1 MELKPNKDWTDA
13 IRESYPSDVDAPDAA
28 GWEAI
33 ERRLHRSVVLRRSAV
48 AAAIAAAVLLPLS
61 VLLIRSPWQKSL
73 PPTEN
78 NVAQTGSSP
87 VLPPSGEASGD
98 TIFIAAADSPDN
110 VTQAAAF
117 PDVATSDADTDSDL
131 LKDSRPLDRRS
142 ANAGQ
147 SGQSGESVQS
157 AQPALT
163 DHSGRA
169 EDPSDALQ
177 PSQPAEVDASSP
189 DSTARKTET
198 PADRPVVRQIQELVP
213 EDLLAFAEDEAQQR
227 RNRKVSVG
235 VSAGAGAIQRNM
247 SFNAMSAPYYAKLAY
262 MNTDPTVTSNGKVN
276 SANINS
282 YYNRLLLTKSSN
294 NARMPNPYTP
304 SDVLYVHDLPL
315 SFGLLARIGLFPWLG
330 VESGVEYT
338 YLHSVADSYTG
349 TLDQRLHF
357 IGVPVRMDARIW
369 SNNAFEVYVGL
380 GGKVDK
386 CVSASLGQIRC
397 EEPRLQWSV
406 EAAGGI
412 QYRLWDHLSLY
423 FQPELSLYLT
433 QTDLITYRTE
443 HPLCFAL
450 AAGLRYDL

>member
-13 IRESYPSDVDAPDAA
+13 IRESYSSDAGAPDAA
-28 GWEAI
+28 GWDAI
-33 ERRLHRSVVLRRSAV
+33 ERRLHRSVVLRRSAI

-73 PPTEN
+73 PPTDN
-78 NVAQTGSSP
+78 NVANSGHSP
-87 VLPPSGEASGD
+87 VLPPSGETSGD
-98 TIFIAAADSPDN
+98 TIFIAAADSRED

-147 SGQSGESVQS
+147 SGS
-157 AQPALT
+157 
-163 DHSGRA
+163 
-169 EDPSDALQ
+169 SDQ
-177 PSQPAEVDASSP
+177 FGQPAETDVSSP

-198 PADRPVVRQIQELVP
+198 PADKPVVRQIQELVP

-235 VSAGAGAIQRNM
+235 VRAGTGAIQRNM

-262 MNTDPTVTSNGKVN
+262 MNTNPTVTSNGKVN

-315 SFGLLARIGLFPWLG
+315 SFGLLARISLLPWLG

-369 SNNAFEVYVGL
+369 SNKSFEVYVGL

-386 CVSASLGQIRC
+386 CVSANLGQIRC
-397 EEPRLQWSV
+397 DEPRLQWSV

>member
-13 IRESYPSDVDAPDAA
+13 IRESYPSDAGAPDAG

-33 ERRLHRSVVLRRSAV
+33 ERRLHRSVVLRRSAI

-73 PPTEN
+73 PPTED

-87 VLPPSGEASGD
+87 VLPPSGETSGD
-98 TIFIAAADSPDN
+98 TIFIAAADSRED

-131 LKDSRPLDRRS
+131 LRDSRPLDRRS

-147 SGQSGESVQS
+147 SGSSDKSG
-157 AQPALT
+157 
-163 DHSGRA
+163 
-169 EDPSDALQ
+169 
-177 PSQPAEVDASSP
+177 QPAEADVSSP
-189 DSTARKTET
+189 DSTARKTEM
-198 PADRPVVRQIQELVP
+198 PAGKPVVRQIQELVP

-227 RNRKVSVG
+227 RNRKVSLG
-235 VSAGAGAIQRNM
+235 LNAGTGAIQRNM

-262 MNTDPTVTSNGKVN
+262 MNAAQTNELTGLI
-276 SANINS
+276 SADNINS
-282 YYNRLLLTKSSN
+282 YFTSLLTKGAN
-294 NARMPNPYTP
+294 KANMPNPYTP

-315 SFGLLARIGLFPWLG
+315 SFGLLARIGLLPWLG

-349 TLDQRLHF
+349 TLDQKLHF

-369 SNNAFEVYVGL
+369 SNNSFEVYAGL
-380 GGKVDK
+380 GGKMEK

-397 EEPRLQWSV
+397 EEPRLQWSL
-406 EAAGGI
+406 EATGGI

-423 FQPELSLYLT
+423 FQPELSLCLT

>member
-61 VLLIRSPWQKSL
+61 VLLIRSPWQRAL
-73 PPTEN
+73 PAIEN
-78 NVAQTGSSP
+78 TIATSEPSP
-87 VLPPSGEASGD
+87 ALPPSGEASGD
-98 TIFIAAADSPDN
+98 TIFIAAADSPED
-110 VTQAAAF
+110 VTRAAAF
-117 PDVATSDADTDSDL
+117 PDVATSDADNDSDL
-131 LKDSRPLDRRS
+131 LRDSRPLDRRS
-142 ANAGQ
+142 ASVRPGQ
-147 SGQSGESVQS
+147 SDESVQS
-157 AQPALT
+157 VQPG
-163 DHSGRA
+163 HSDRA
-169 EDPSDALQ
+169 EEPSDALQ

-198 PADRPVVRQIQELVP
+198 PAGRPVVRQIQELVP

-227 RNRKVSVG
+227 RNRKVSVA
-235 VSAGAGAIQRNM
+235 VNAGTGAIQRNM
-247 SFNAMSAPYYAKLAY
+247 SFNSMSAPYYAKLAY
-262 MNTDPTVTSNGKVN
+262 MNTAKTNELTGLI
-276 SANINS
+276 SADNINS
-282 YYNRLLLTKSSN
+282 YFTSLLTKGAN
-294 NARMPNPYTP
+294 KANMPNPYTP

-315 SFGLLARIGLFPWLG
+315 SFGLLAQISLLPWLG

-369 SNNAFEVYVGL
+369 SNNAFEVYAGL

-397 EEPRLQWSV
+397 DEPRLQWSV

>member
-33 ERRLHRSVVLRRSAV
+33 ERRLHRSVVLRRSAI
-48 AAAIAAAVLLPLS
+48 AAAVAAAVLLPLS
-61 VLLIRSPWQKSL
+61 VLIIRSPWQQSL

-78 NVAQTGSSP
+78 NVAQNGSSP
-87 VLPPSGEASGD
+87 VIPPSGEASGD
-98 TIFIAAADSPDN
+98 TIFIAAADSRED

-157 AQPALT
+157 AQPAET
-163 DHSGRA
+163 D
-169 EDPSDALQ
+169 
-177 PSQPAEVDASSP
+177 VSSP

-198 PADRPVVRQIQELVP
+198 PTDRPVVRQIQELVP

-227 RNRKVSVG
+227 RNRKVSVA
-235 VSAGAGAIQRNM
+235 VSAGTGAIQRNM

-262 MNTDPTVTSNGKVN
+262 MNTNPTVTSNGKVN

-315 SFGLLARIGLFPWLG
+315 SFGLLAGISLLPWLG

-369 SNNAFEVYVGL
+369 SNNAFEVYAGL

-397 EEPRLQWSV
+397 DEPRLQWSV

>member
-33 ERRLHRSVVLRRSAV
+33 ERRLQRSVVLRRSAI

-61 VLLIRSPWQKSL
+61 VLLILSPWQKSL
-73 PPTEN
+73 PPTDN
-78 NVAQTGSSP
+78 NVAQNESSP
-87 VLPPSGEASGD
+87 VVPPSGEASGD
-98 TIFIAAADSPDN
+98 TIFIAAADSREA
-110 VTQAAAF
+110 V
-117 PDVATSDADTDSDL
+117 
-131 LKDSRPLDRRS
+131 
-142 ANAGQ
+142 
-147 SGQSGESVQS
+147 
-157 AQPALT
+157 QPALP
-163 DHSGRA
+163 DYSDRA

-177 PSQPAEVDASSP
+177 PSHPAGGNVSNP

-198 PADRPVVRQIQELVP
+198 PADKPVVRQIQELVP

-227 RNRKVSVG
+227 RSRKVSVG

-247 SFNAMSAPYYAKLAY
+247 SFNSMSAPYYAKLAY
-262 MNTDPTVTSNGKVN
+262 MNTAQTHELTGLI
-276 SANINS
+276 SADNINS
-282 YYNRLLLTKSSN
+282 YFTGLLTKGAN
-294 NARMPNPYTP
+294 KANMPNPYTP

-315 SFGLLARIGLFPWLG
+315 SFGLLARIGLLPWLG
-330 VESGVEYT
+330 IESGVEYT

-369 SNNAFEVYVGL
+369 SNNAFEVYAGL

-397 EEPRLQWSV
+397 VEPRLQWSL

>member
-33 ERRLHRSVVLRRSAV
+33 ERRLHRSVVLRRSAI
-48 AAAIAAAVLLPLS
+48 AAAVAAAVLLPLS
-61 VLLIRSPWQKSL
+61 VLIIRSPWQQSL

-78 NVAQTGSSP
+78 NVAQNGSSP
-87 VLPPSGEASGD
+87 VIPPSGEASGD
-98 TIFIAAADSPDN
+98 TIFIAAADSRED

-157 AQPALT
+157 AQPAET
-163 DHSGRA
+163 D
-169 EDPSDALQ
+169 
-177 PSQPAEVDASSP
+177 VSSP

-198 PADRPVVRQIQELVP
+198 PTDRPVVRQIQELVP

-227 RNRKVSVG
+227 RNRKVSVA
-235 VSAGAGAIQRNM
+235 VSAGTGAIQRNM

-262 MNTDPTVTSNGKVN
+262 MNTNPTVTSNGKVN

-315 SFGLLARIGLFPWLG
+315 SFGLLAGISLLPWLG

-357 IGVPVRMDARIW
+357 IGVPVRMDATIW
-369 SNNAFEVYVGL
+369 SNKSFEVYAGL

-397 EEPRLQWSV
+397 DEPRLQWSV

>member
-13 IRESYPSDVDAPDAA
+13 IRESYPSEVDAPDAA

-33 ERRLHRSVVLRRSAV
+33 ERRLHRSVVLRRSAI

-61 VLLIRSPWQKSL
+61 VLLIRSPWQQSL

-78 NVAQTGSSP
+78 NVAQNGSSP
-87 VLPPSGEASGD
+87 VIPPSGEASGD
-98 TIFIAAADSPDN
+98 TIFIAAADSPED
-110 VTQAAAF
+110 VTQAVSF
-117 PDVATSDADTDSDL
+117 PDVATWDADTDSDL
-131 LKDSRPLDRRS
+131 LRDSRPLDRRS

-147 SGQSGESVQS
+147 SGLSDQS
-157 AQPALT
+157 AQPALP
-163 DHSGRA
+163 DYSDRA

-177 PSQPAEVDASSP
+177 PSQPAETDVSSP

-198 PADRPVVRQIQELVP
+198 PADKPVVRQIQEIVP

-227 RNRKVSVG
+227 RSRKVSVG

-247 SFNAMSAPYYAKLAY
+247 SFNSMSAPYYAKLAY
-262 MNTDPTVTSNGKVN
+262 MNTAQTNELTGLI
-276 SANINS
+276 SADNINS
-282 YYNRLLLTKSSN
+282 YFTGLLTKGAN
-294 NARMPNPYTP
+294 KANMPNPYTP

-315 SFGLLARIGLFPWLG
+315 SFGLLAQISLLPWLG
-330 VESGVEYT
+330 VESGIEYT

-369 SNNAFEVYVGL
+369 SNNSFEVYAGL

-386 CVSASLGQIRC
+386 CVSANLGQIRC
-397 EEPRLQWSV
+397 DEPRLQWSV